1 MEGRI
6 KKRRKG
12 ELKQLGKENG
22 RKNKVE
28 KERRIEEEG
37 KGAWKEA

>member
-12 ELKQLGKENG
+12 ELK
-22 RKNKVE
+22 KNKEE
-28 KERRIEEEG
+28 KERRIEEDG
-37 KGAWKEA
+37 KGEWKKE

>member
-12 ELKQLGKENG
+12 ELK
-22 RKNKVE
+22 KNKEE
-28 KERRIEEEG
+28 KERRIEEER
-37 KGAWKEA
+37 KGEWKKE